1 MDGTLFFEVYRDGTG
16 RYRWRLRYGGQILA
30 ESAEGYNDKETC
42 TALLAI
48 VRDQSAGRPIVDT
61 TGDP

>member
-1 MDGTLFFEVYRDGTG
+1 MNGPLFFEVYRDGDG

-30 ESAEGYNDKETC
+30 ESAEAYNDKKTC
-42 TALLAI
+42 TALLQI
-48 VRDQSAGRPIVDT
+48 VRDRSAGRPIVDT